1 MHYTTQDRESIIAS
15 VKELFVFSPFGLGCR
30 QCKFN
35 ASIQMDERSIAIHL
49 KKHSIDS
56 RIITVRCILNH
67 YQIEL
72 QNAKAAGIIDPFRTD
87 KKTYS
92 GFQCICGQMFSI
104 RKANAIR
111 HCKKTGCNPKKLVEV
126 QLIKLCCGRYVTQA
140 QIDSQFTNSPR
151 RHIKVQFNYVAT
163 RGILLPFL
171 PLREKHDHTY
181 THMYT
186 PLIAGCGYQP
196 AGFHSKIKADFH
208 SIHSPPIESL
218 LLKIHEHA
226 ENWLLNFAPKNILM
240 VPGHLRAGL
249 QKIGVPQ

>member
-35 ASIQMDERSIAIHL
+35 ASIQMEERSLAIHL

-92 GFQCICGQMFSI
+92 GFQ
-104 RKANAIR
+104 
-111 HCKKTGCNPKKLVEV
+111 
-126 QLIKLCCGRYVTQA
+126 
-140 QIDSQFTNSPR
+140 
-151 RHIKVQFNYVAT
+151 
-163 RGILLPFL
+163 
-171 PLREKHDHTY
+171 
-181 THMYT
+181 
-186 PLIAGCGYQP
+186 
-196 AGFHSKIKADFH
+196 
-208 SIHSPPIESL
+208 
-218 LLKIHEHA
+218 
-226 ENWLLNFAPKNILM
+226 
-240 VPGHLRAGL
+240 
-249 QKIGVPQ
+249 